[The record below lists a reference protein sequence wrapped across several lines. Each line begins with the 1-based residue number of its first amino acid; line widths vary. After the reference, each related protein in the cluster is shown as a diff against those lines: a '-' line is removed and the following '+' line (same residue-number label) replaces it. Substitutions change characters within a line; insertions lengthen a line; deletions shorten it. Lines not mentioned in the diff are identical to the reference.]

1 MLLDKVNHV
10 LGCHCLHRDCFNPL
24 GKIVHR
30 HHYELMTFAG
40 WRINLADQIDPQPL
54 NGHGLIIG
62 FITDT
67 GDL

>member
-10 LGCHCLHRDCFNPL
+10 LGCHCPHQDRFNPL
-24 GKIVHR
+24 GKIVCR

-40 WRINLADQIDPQPL
+40 WWMADQIPQPL
-54 NGHGLIIG
+54 YEHGLITG

-67 GDL
+67 SDL